1 MEWAARAIGVFYLV
15 GGLML
20 LYQAWA
26 NWRLQQ
32 ALPRFLSPSPTEQT
46 ADGIIAVGGLMVLVS
61 GLALALLSTW
71 AVLALLAGW
80 AIQAGYLIWAARCHR
95 PREAVADHGR
105 RRSVD
110 AFAAYTMA
118 TAAVL
123 CLPMLGILV

>member
-1 MEWAARAIGVFYLV
+1 MEWAARAIGVFYLL

-20 LYQAWA
+20 LYQAWT
-26 NWRLQQ
+26 NWRLQRT
-32 ALPRFLSPSPTEQT
+32 LPRFLSPTPAERA
-46 ADGIIAVGGLMVLVS
+46 ADGIIAVGGVMVLVS
-61 GLALALLSTW
+61 GAALALLSSW
-71 AVLALLAGW
+71 AVLAFLAGW

-123 CLPMLGILV
+123 CLPMMGILV

>member
-32 ALPRFLSPSPTEQT
+32 ALPRFLSPSPIEQT
-46 ADGIIAVGGLMVLVS
+46 ADGIIAVGSLMVLVS

-71 AVLALLAGW
+71 AVLAFLAGW

>member
-20 LYQAWA
+20 LYQASA

-61 GLALALLSTW
+61 GLALALLSSW
-71 AVLALLAGW
+71 AVLAFLAGW
-80 AIQAGYLIWAARCHR
+80 VIQAGYLIWAARCHR